1 MSAVRFES
9 ASQPGLFFWAERE
22 SMKNGTDYF
31 VIYAQAE
38 GGEKTEAFD
47 DWLCDEGEAQNIARQ
62 LASGD
67 L

>member
-1 MSAVRFES
+1 
-9 ASQPGLFFWAERE
+9 
-22 SMKNGTDYF
+22 MKNGTDYF